1 MKVSD
6 LFSLTAQSCKSIV
19 KVLLLSR
26 PSSVKNL
33 HPDGPVIIM
42 ANGPS
47 LNETI
52 AESADILKANDTLS
66 VNFAPTAPVFRELK
80 PRFHVMADPLFFCAD
95 KPENVRNLYR
105 SLAEVDWPLT
115 LFVPYGDASKIP
127 AEVTGNPN
135 ITVAKFNFVGAEG
148 FAWLENFLYSRRLA
162 MPRPRNVLVPAL
174 MCAIWSGYR
183 EICIVGADH
192 SWMQTISVDDDNN
205 VISVQP
211 HFYKDD
217 SKEQKRIDSA
227 YRNYRLHDIV
237 YSFSVAF
244 RSYHTVER
252 YARKKGI
259 RVYNCT
265 PSSFID
271 AFRRSSLTRF
281 FCR

>member
-47 LNETI
+47 LNGTI
-52 AESADILKANDTLS
+52 AESADILKANDTVS

-127 AEVTGNPN
+127 AEVEK
-135 ITVAKFNFVGAEG
+135 IAVTVTIFDADIKHQNFGQVSNSYVRVVKIDNADDVNGEEVLRFDLVEEFSIETALVVCEIYRYNGDWKFNAVAAGYQG
-148 FAWLENFLYSRRLA
+148 GLEALCRAYGV
-162 MPRPRNVLVPAL
+162 NV
-174 MCAIWSGYR
+174 
-183 EICIVGADH
+183 
-192 SWMQTISVDDDNN
+192 
-205 VISVQP
+205 
-211 HFYKDD
+211 
-217 SKEQKRIDSA
+217 
-227 YRNYRLHDIV
+227 
-237 YSFSVAF
+237 
-244 RSYHTVER
+244 
-252 YARKKGI
+252 
-259 RVYNCT
+259 
-265 PSSFID
+265 
-271 AFRRSSLTRF
+271 
-281 FCR
+281 